1 MKNTEYINRLALA
14 SRIIDVDYWG
24 ARDAEATEYT
34 IANDIENDPEKVIE
48 YLLNIIEDLQ
58 A

>member
-1 MKNTEYINRLALA
+1 MDKLQELAQ
-14 SRIIDVDYWG
+14 RVIDLDFYG